1 LFWCIKKKVLYLG
14 ISNHLKIK
22 RMDLNIIR
30 KVASRFADTFNEEIE
45 ERLEQQGLDG
55 TGEEVEAVI
64 EEIVKIYK

>member
-1 LFWCIKKKVLYLG
+1 LG

>member
-1 LFWCIKKKVLYLG
+1 
-14 ISNHLKIK
+14 
-22 RMDLNIIR
+22 MDLDIIK